1 MFSHFLR
8 GRDVT
13 ARKVRTRYDV
23 YNDLKRA
30 MMSPIDNPMRTK
42 TAAAPP
48 TRSQTA
54 IDRLLCSAGC
64 GQSRKVLP
72 KSAQQ
77 RNPLLRQ
84 RSPAA
89 MGLSLIPKQ
98 VQEVCNRR
106 TSTDAIAPENRSS
119 KSAARRKVG
128 RRKPAPRTVPT
139 TTSNSAPRMRS
150 VVIPLSQGGRSRK
163 RRIVCRNLR
172 TSRSFPVHERAKT
185 NPSTRRQNAR
195 RKDTAIRSLDS

>member
-1 MFSHFLR
+1 
-8 GRDVT
+8 
-13 ARKVRTRYDV
+13 
-23 YNDLKRA
+23 
-30 MMSPIDNPMRTK
+30 MMSPTDNPMRTK

-54 IDRLLCSAGC
+54 IERLLCSEC
-64 GQSRKVLP
+64 DQSRKALP

-119 KSAARRKVG
+119 KSAASRKVG
-128 RRKPAPRTVPT
+128 RRRPVPITVPT

-185 NPSTRRQNAR
+185 NPNTRRQNAR